1 MTGQESAV
9 VFVYF
14 LSLFTFLSSHMGHG
28 RPKRGN
34 IASLQVS
41 FLRVLLRLF
50 LRKNEDKNGAE
61 GGNIVCGKNK
71 KHHHIIVSKN
81 VVFLSQ
87 QFTFF
92 QFSFLHMISSSQKQ
106 STFTSRSNSS
116 HILIVCSSC
125 INIYHDFFVVRNFW
139 SSF

>member
-1 MTGQESAV
+1 
-9 VFVYF
+9 
-14 LSLFTFLSSHMGHG
+14 MG
-28 RPKRGN
+28 
-34 IASLQVS
+34 
-41 FLRVLLRLF
+41 
-50 LRKNEDKNGAE
+50 E

-116 HILIVCSSC
+116 HISIVCSSC
-125 INIYHDFFVVRNFW
+125 INIYHDFFVVRNF
-139 SSF
+139 